1 MVQSRLKLLD
11 RWPISRRITTAKL
24 SPKKQGTCAPHWVP
38 QPDSAHGQDEP
49 PESLA
54 WKASG
59 VGVWGSLRAIQ
70 KKDFSFKGC
79 IQNSCMLWG
88 PVQRQKFE
96 KRPGTDPLADLGEP
110 PGKVKDNWYSQV
122 HRQWWQSIWGP
133 FITTRTLVLASTILE
148 PSL

>member
-24 SPKKQGTCAPHWVP
+24 SPKKQGTRAPHWVP
-38 QPDSAHGQDEP
+38 RPDSAHGQGEP

-96 KRPGTDPLADLGEP
+96 KKAWDRPTCWSWRTSWK
-110 PGKVKDNWYSQV
+110 GK
-122 HRQWWQSIWGP
+122 RQ
-133 FITTRTLVLASTILE
+133 LVLLRSIGNGGRHFGDLV
-148 PSL
+148 LLQGHWY